1 MSTEIDQLLARGREE
16 LRAAQVLLDAGFPS
30 QALSR
35 AYIAAFDAAAAAL
48 ESIGEMPHTRTGVIS
63 AFGRRIVS
71 EGGLDHEVGR
81 NLRRLFDD
89 RDYVDYA
96 LGQAPTE
103 EARAAISDAGRLFD
117 ATVQWIERRGAAA
130 A

>member
-1 MSTEIDQLLARGREE
+1 MSHEIEQLLARGREE
-16 LRAAQVLLDAGFPS
+16 LRAAQALLDAGFPS

-35 AYIAAFDAAAAAL
+35 AYLAAFDAASAAL
-48 ESIGEMPHTRTGVIS
+48 LSVGEQPQTRTGVVS

-89 RDYVDYA
+89 RDYVDYG
-96 LGQAPTE
+96 LGEAPPEQA
-103 EARAAISDAGRLFD
+103 RSAIRDAGLLLE
-117 ATVQWIERRGAAA
+117 ATLQWIERRSAAA
-130 A
+130 

>member
-1 MSTEIDQLLARGREE
+1 MSGEAEQLLARGREE
-16 LRAAQVLLDAGFPS
+16 LRAAQALLDAGFPS

-35 AYIAAFDAAAAAL
+35 AYLAAFDAACAAL
-48 ESIGEMPHTRTGVIS
+48 VSVGDQPRTRPGVVS

-89 RDYVDYA
+89 RDYVDYG
-96 LGQAPTE
+96 LGEAPPE
-103 EARAAISDAGRLFD
+103 QSRSAIRDAGLLLE
-117 ATVQWIERRGAAA
+117 ATVQWIELRSAAA
-130 A
+130 

>member
-1 MSTEIDQLLARGREE
+1 MSHEIEQLLARGREE
-16 LRAAQVLLDAGFPS
+16 LRAAQALLDAGFPS

-35 AYIAAFDAAAAAL
+35 AYLAAFNAASAAL
-48 ESIGEMPHTRTGVIS
+48 MSVGEQPRTRTGVVS

-89 RDYVDYA
+89 RDYVDYG
-96 LGQAPTE
+96 LGAAPPE
-103 EARAAISDAGRLFD
+103 QSRSAIRDAGLLLE
-117 ATVQWIERRGAAA
+117 ATVQWIERRSAAA
-130 A
+130 

>member
-1 MSTEIDQLLARGREE
+1 MSGEVEELLARGHEE
-16 LRAAQVLLDAGFPS
+16 LRAAQALLDAGFPS

-35 AYIAAFDAAAAAL
+35 AYLAAFDAASAAL
-48 ESIGEMPHTRTGVIS
+48 MSVGEQPRTRTGVVS

-89 RDYVDYA
+89 RDYVDYG
-96 LGQAPTE
+96 LGEAPLE
-103 EARAAISDAGRLFD
+103 QSGSAISDARLLLE
-117 ATVQWIERRGAAA
+117 ATVQWIERRSAAA
-130 A
+130 